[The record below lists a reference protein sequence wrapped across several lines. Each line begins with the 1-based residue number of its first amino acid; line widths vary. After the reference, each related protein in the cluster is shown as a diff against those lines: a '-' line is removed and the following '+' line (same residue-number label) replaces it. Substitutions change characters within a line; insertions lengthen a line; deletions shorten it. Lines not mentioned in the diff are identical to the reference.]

1 MQTMYDLVWMQA
13 ERTPEALA
21 LADDRSQRRLT
32 YRQLIA
38 EVEAI
43 AAGFATRGVG
53 PGTRIA
59 TCLPNLFEHGL
70 AVLALQ
76 RLAAV
81 PALINPRLGAED
93 IARLIEAGAMAGAII
108 HRGAA
113 LARAVGEV
121 LPKGALFLAVGGA
134 ADGPEDFANCRGDPA
149 RLPPVPAPDPQAP
162 CIIFHTSG
170 TTGLPKGV
178 VLAHRTSEARVVWLS
193 TQAGLRHGPH
203 NRALGFMPLAH
214 VIGFYGV
221 FLASL
226 AYGGSYH
233 TMSAFDPAAAVDL
246 IEERGI
252 TYVFAAPTLYHAM
265 LDAGNYAPRR
275 MDSLTLCLYGGAA
288 IEPKLLNRMAAEWDN
303 ARFRHIYG
311 TTETMCSGYNPDPVG
326 DCAALRAGYASRV
339 RAIVPGG
346 GPDDRIGPGEQG
358 ELIVDATGDAVFS
371 RYLGRPEETAEKL
384 RGGWYHTGDLVSLD
398 ERGAFT
404 LRGRID
410 DMIRSGGESIHP
422 EAVETIL
429 RQHECVADCA
439 VIGLDDAK
447 WGEIVVACISAKA
460 SISPADLDGHCRSGL
475 LAGFMRP
482 RAYLFVEEIARNP
495 GNGNILRRHLRDR
508 AAAARDSGEGYFRV

>member
-21 LADDRSQRRLT
+21 LADDRSRRRLT
-32 YRQLIA
+32 YGQLIE

-43 AAGFATRGVG
+43 AAGFAARGVG

-59 TCLPNLFEHGL
+59 TCLPNLIEHGL

-81 PALINPRLGAED
+81 PALINPRLKAED
-93 IARLIEAGAMAGAII
+93 IARLIETGAMAGAII
-108 HRGAA
+108 SSDEA
-113 LARAVGEV
+113 LAQAVGEV

-134 ADGPEDFANCRGDPA
+134 AGRPEDFADCRGDPA
-149 RLPPVPAPDPQAP
+149 RLPPVPAPDAEAP
-162 CIIFHTSG
+162 CIIFYTSG

-178 VLAHRTSEARVVWLS
+178 VLAHRTSEARIVWLS

-203 NRALGFMPLAH
+203 TRALGCMPIAH
-214 VIGFYGV
+214 AIGFYGL

-226 AYGGSYH
+226 AHGGSFH
-233 TMSAFDPAAAVDL
+233 TMTAFDPAAAIDL

-252 TYVFAAPTLYHAM
+252 TYLFAVPTLYHAM

-275 MDSLTLCLYGGAA
+275 MKSLALCLYGGASIDA
-288 IEPKLLNRMAAEWDN
+288 KLLERMAAEWEN

-311 TTETMCSGYNPDPVG
+311 TTETMCSGFNPDPVG
-326 DCAALRAGYASRV
+326 DSAALRAGYASRV
-339 RAIVPGG
+339 RAIVLGG
-346 GPDDRIGPGEQG
+346 GPDDRLGPGEEG

-371 RYLGRPEETAEKL
+371 EYLGRPEVTSENVRA
-384 RGGWYHTGDLVSLD
+384 GWYYTGDLVNLD
-398 ERGAFT
+398 ERGCFT
-404 LRGRID
+404 LRGRVD

-422 EAVETIL
+422 EAVERAL
-429 RQHECVADCA
+429 RKHASVADCA
-439 VIGLDDAK
+439 VVGLADAK
-447 WGEIVVACISAKA
+447 WGEIVVACIAAKA
-460 SISPADLDGHCRSGL
+460 SISPADLDRHCRSGR

-495 GNGNILRRHLRDR
+495 GNGNILRRRLRDQ
-508 AAAARDSGEGYFRV
+508 AAAARDSGEGYHGV